1 MNELFYIVFAVLAAI
16 AAFVLIY
23 QRTGGDC
30 IP

>member
-1 MNELFYIVFAVLAAI
+1 MSELFYIVFAVLAAI

-23 QRTGGDC
+23 QHTGGDC